1 MNKLAELPREKSR
14 DRVSRPLFIA
24 DCMVGKLA
32 RWLRLLGF
40 DVSYYSKIDDAR
52 LIELG
57 EKENRI
63 ILTRDHELINKAS
76 KRKSLAQ
83 RILLVESEHWE
94 EQVEQVLDHFNL
106 RDEINPNSRC
116 LTCNTQL
123 KFLPRSRAKNLVP
136 SFIYEQ
142 AQGFALCPG
151 CGRVFWKGSHF
162 RDMERKLKRF
172 TTGSQSV

>member
-52 LIELG
+52 LIELA
-57 EKENRI
+57 EKENRL
-63 ILTRDHELINKAS
+63 ILTRDHQLINKAS

-83 RILLVESEHWE
+83 KVLLIESEHWE
-94 EQVEQVLDHFNL
+94 EQVEQFL
-106 RDEINPNSRC
+106 II
-116 LTCNTQL
+116 LTSGT
-123 KFLPRSRAKNLVP
+123 
-136 SFIYEQ
+136 
-142 AQGFALCPG
+142 
-151 CGRVFWKGSHF
+151 
-162 RDMERKLKRF
+162 KLIPIPAA
-172 TTGSQSV
+172 